1 MFTTATMQPACT
13 TRAGYAGP
21 EFTQPSPHGGR
32 PGGGPAPL
40 PLVVRYQAYLFFPL
54 LLLEAVNLHVASV
67 RALTSRAARRRSWE
81 RALITA
87 HAVGYLTAGFLVL
100 SPVRAVVSMIV
111 QQGLFGL
118 YLGCSFAPDHKA
130 MPILDADDPRDM

>member
-40 PLVVRYQAYLFFPL
+40 PLMSRSGDACAVAADPVDDLGGGLGPFAGPGGVVPEVDPGFEPGG
-54 LLLEAVNLHVASV
+54 
-67 RALTSRAARRRSWE
+67 ALPE
-81 RALITA
+81 RAEQHSCA
-87 HAVGYLTAGFLVL
+87 
-100 SPVRAVVSMIV
+100 
-111 QQGLFGL
+111 
-118 YLGCSFAPDHKA
+118 
-130 MPILDADDPRDM
+130 DAL